1 MTKVADLAIRIDA
14 LEALVGKLS
23 IEADNKAI
31 NKKEKKP
38 RNMTEK
44 GELHKAKL
52 LFYQEKK
59 GTKEVKTAYKIEYGE
74 DLTMTF
80 KNWTQVKKITDAMFS
95 ELSSNDKDKYIQ
107 NVRNAVVEDTDD

>member
-1 MTKVADLAIRIDA
+1 MTKVADLAIRMGA

-23 IEADNKAI
+23 IETD
-31 NKKEKKP
+31 KKEKKP

-95 ELSSNDKDKYIQ
+95 ELCSNDKDKYIQ
-107 NVRNAVVEDTDD
+107 KSRNAVAEDTDD